1 MGAPDNRESVIEHL
15 EEALATDDRSEKDYH
30 IRQALQI
37 LGIE

>member
-15 EEALATDDRSEKDYH
+15 EAALAAEESSQKNYH
-30 IRQALQI
+30 IRQALQL